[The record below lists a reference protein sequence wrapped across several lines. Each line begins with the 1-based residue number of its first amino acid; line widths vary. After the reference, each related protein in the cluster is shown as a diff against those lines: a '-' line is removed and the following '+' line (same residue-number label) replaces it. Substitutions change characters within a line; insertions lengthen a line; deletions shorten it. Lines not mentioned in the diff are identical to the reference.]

1 MKKIND
7 VIRAWCTY
15 DLANSVYNLVINTA
29 IFPIYYTAIT
39 SVNNQDKVDFFGFEM
54 VNSVLYSY
62 AISLSYLI
70 SALLLP
76 ILSGIAD
83 YTGNKKKY
91 LKIFTY
97 LGAFAC
103 IGLVFFTDD
112 NTLEWGIFCVV
123 LASIGYSS
131 GLVFYDAYLP
141 EIAPKNMTDRIS
153 AKGYSYGYAGSVV
166 LLLISILI
174 TQNYE
179 MFGFSDVSQAT
190 RFVFILVGLWWIGFA
205 QIPFKWLPNNRFH
218 RKVHRDILRNGY
230 RELKKVFLNLK
241 DLKNMK
247 TYLIAFFFYNMG
259 VQAIMLLAVLFG
271 TKELAL
277 SAAQLIPAIIIIQFI
292 AILGATLFARL
303 SEYKGNL
310 FSLVSM
316 ILIWI
321 GICLYGYTITTVN
334 EFYIIMALVG
344 LVMGGIQSL
353 SRATFSK
360 LIPSAHSEDHTSYF
374 SFYDV
379 TFYVSVV
386 LGTFTY
392 GLVEQITGS
401 MRNSTLALGLF
412 FIIGL
417 AFLVFVKMPN
427 EKSQTSKA

>member
-1 MKKIND
+1 MKKING

-39 SVNNQDKVDFFGFEM
+39 SVNSDDKVNFFGFDI

-62 AISLSYLI
+62 ATSLSYLI

-103 IGLVFFTDD
+103 IGLFFFTDEKV
-112 NTLEWGIFCVV
+112 LEWGIFCVM

-153 AKGYSYGYAGSVV
+153 AKGFSYGYAGSVV
-166 LLLISILI
+166 LLLISIFI
-174 TQNYE
+174 TQKYE
-179 MFGFSDVSQAT
+179 MFGFSDAGEST

-205 QIPFKWLPNNRFH
+205 QIAFKWLPKNKSNK
-218 RKVHRDILRNGY
+218 KVSRDIFKNGY
-230 RELKKVFLNLK
+230 LELKKVFLGLK
-241 DLKNMK
+241 KLKNMK
-247 TYLIAFFFYNMG
+247 MYLVAYFFYNMG
-259 VQAIMLLAVLFG
+259 VQTIMLLAILFG
-271 TKELAL
+271 TKELEL
-277 SAAQLIPAIIIIQFI
+277 NSSQLIPAIIIIQFV
-292 AILGATLFARL
+292 AILGATLFAKL
-303 SEYKGNL
+303 SDLRGNI
-310 FSLVSM
+310 FSLSTM
-316 ILIWI
+316 IGIWI
-321 GICLYGYTITTVN
+321 GICLYGYTVTSVN
-334 EFYIIMALVG
+334 QFYVIAGLVG

-360 LIPSAHSEDHTSYF
+360 LIPLNSQDHTSYF

-379 TFYVSVV
+379 TFHISVV
-386 LGTFTY
+386 LGTFSY
-392 GLVEQITGS
+392 GLIDQITGS
-401 MRNSTLALGLF
+401 MRNSILILVLF

-417 AFLVFVKMPN
+417 AFLIFVKIPN
-427 EKSQTSKA
+427 EKAQTSKT

>member
-1 MKKIND
+1 MKKING

-39 SVNNQDKVDFFGFEM
+39 SINNEDKVDFFGFEM

-97 LGAFAC
+97 MGAFSC
-103 IGLVFFTDD
+103 IGLVFFT
-112 NTLEWGIFCVV
+112 NENALEWGIFCVV

-174 TQNYE
+174 TQKYE
-179 MFGFSDVSQAT
+179 MFGFSDVGKAT
-190 RFVFILVGLWWIGFA
+190 RFVFILVGIWWIGFA
-205 QIPFKWLPNNRFH
+205 QIPFKWLPNQRSH
-218 RKVHRDILRNGY
+218 RKIHRDILRNGY
-230 RELKKVFLNLK
+230 RELKKVFWNLK

-247 TYLIAFFFYNMG
+247 TFLISYFFYNMG

-292 AILGATLFARL
+292 AILGATFFARL
-303 SEYKGNL
+303 SEYKGNI

-321 GICLYGYTITTVN
+321 GICLYGYTVTTVYQ
-334 EFYIIMALVG
+334 FYIIMALVG
-344 LVMGGIQSL
+344 LVMGGIQAL

>member
-1 MKKIND
+1 MKI
-7 VIRAWCTY
+7 
-15 DLANSVYNLVINTA
+15 
-29 IFPIYYTAIT
+29 
-39 SVNNQDKVDFFGFEM
+39 
-54 VNSVLYSY
+54 
-62 AISLSYLI
+62 
-70 SALLLP
+70 
-76 ILSGIAD
+76 
-83 YTGNKKKY
+83 
-91 LKIFTY
+91 
-97 LGAFAC
+97 
-103 IGLVFFTDD
+103 
-112 NTLEWGIFCVV
+112 
-123 LASIGYSS
+123 
-131 GLVFYDAYLP
+131 
-141 EIAPKNMTDRIS
+141 
-153 AKGYSYGYAGSVV
+153 
-166 LLLISILI
+166 
-174 TQNYE
+174 
-179 MFGFSDVSQAT
+179 
-190 RFVFILVGLWWIGFA
+190 
-205 QIPFKWLPNNRFH
+205 
-218 RKVHRDILRNGY
+218 
-230 RELKKVFLNLK
+230 
-241 DLKNMK
+241 
-247 TYLIAFFFYNMG
+247 YLIAYFFYTMG

-292 AILGATLFARL
+292 AILGATLFAQL
-303 SEYKGNL
+303 SEYKGNI

-334 EFYIIMALVG
+334 EFYIITALVG

-360 LIPSAHSEDHTSYF
+360 LIPSSHSEDHTSYF

-427 EKSQTSKA
+427 EKSQTS

>member
-1 MKKIND
+1 MKKING

-39 SVNNQDKVDFFGFEM
+39 SVNNEDKVAFFGFEI

-103 IGLVFFTDD
+103 IGLFFFTSEDV
-112 NTLEWGIFCVV
+112 LEWGIFCVM

-153 AKGYSYGYAGSVV
+153 AKGFSYGYAGSVV
-166 LLLISILI
+166 LLLISIFI
-174 TQNYE
+174 TQKYE
-179 MFGFSDVSQAT
+179 MVGFSNVGEAT
-190 RFVFILVGLWWIGFA
+190 RLVFILVGIWWIGFA
-205 QIPFKWLPNNRFH
+205 QIAFKLLPKNESKK
-218 RKVHRDILRNGY
+218 KVSRDIFRNGY
-230 RELKKVFLNLK
+230 LELKKVFLSLKKLK
-241 DLKNMK
+241 DMK
-247 TYLIAFFFYNMG
+247 MYLVAYFFYNMG
-259 VQAIMLLAVLFG
+259 VQTIMLLAILFG
-271 TKELAL
+271 TKELEL
-277 SAAQLIPAIIIIQFI
+277 NSSQLIPAIIIIQFV
-292 AILGATLFARL
+292 AILGATLFAKL
-303 SEYKGNL
+303 SDLRGNI
-310 FSLVSM
+310 FSLSTM
-316 ILIWI
+316 IGIWI
-321 GICLYGYTITTVN
+321 GICLYGYTVTNVN
-334 EFYIIMALVG
+334 QFYVIAGLVG

-360 LIPSAHSEDHTSYF
+360 LIPLNSVDHTS
-374 SFYDV
+374 
-379 TFYVSVV
+379 
-386 LGTFTY
+386 
-392 GLVEQITGS
+392 
-401 MRNSTLALGLF
+401 
-412 FIIGL
+412 
-417 AFLVFVKMPN
+417 
-427 EKSQTSKA
+427 

>member
-1 MKKIND
+1 MKKINS

-39 SVNNQDKVDFFGFEM
+39 SVNNEDKVDFFGFEM

-62 AISLSYLI
+62 AISISYLI

-97 LGAFAC
+97 LGAFSC
-103 IGLVFFTDD
+103 IGLVFFTDE
-112 NTLEWGIFCVV
+112 NVLEWGIFCVV

-174 TQNYE
+174 TQKYDL
-179 MFGFSDVSQAT
+179 FGFTDVGKAT
-190 RFVFILVGLWWIGFA
+190 RFVFILVGVWWFGFA
-205 QIPFKWLPNNRFH
+205 QIPFKWLPNNYSH
-218 RKVHRDILRNGY
+218 RKIHRDILRNGY
-230 RELKKVFLNLK
+230 RELKKVFWNLK

-247 TYLIAFFFYNMG
+247 IYLIAYFFYNMG

-303 SEYKGNL
+303 SEYKGNI
-310 FSLVSM
+310 FSLISM

-334 EFYIIMALVG
+334 EFYIITASVG

-360 LIPSAHSEDHTSYF
+360 LIPSTHSEDHTSYF

-427 EKSQTSKA
+427 EKSQTS

>member
-1 MKKIND
+1 MKKING

-103 IGLVFFTDD
+103 IGLVFFTDE

-153 AKGYSYGYAGSVV
+153 AKGYSYGYAGSVI

-179 MFGFSDVSQAT
+179 MFGFSDVGQAT

-205 QIPFKWLPNNRFH
+205 QIPLKWLPNNHSH

-230 RELKKVFLNLK
+230 RELKKVFWNLK

-427 EKSQTSKA
+427 EKSQTS

>member
-1 MKKIND
+1 MKKING

-103 IGLVFFTDD
+103 IGLVFFTDE

-153 AKGYSYGYAGSVV
+153 AKGYSYGYAGSVI

-179 MFGFSDVSQAT
+179 MFGFSDVGQAT

-205 QIPFKWLPNNRFH
+205 QIPLKWLPNNHSH

-230 RELKKVFLNLK
+230 RELKKVFWNLK

-379 TFYVSVV
+379 IFYVSVV

-401 MRNSTLALGLF
+401 MRNSTLALGSF

-427 EKSQTSKA
+427 EKPQTSKA

>member
-1 MKKIND
+1 MKKINS

-39 SVNNQDKVDFFGFEM
+39 SVNNEDKVDFFGFEM

-97 LGAFAC
+97 LGAFSC
-103 IGLVFFTDD
+103 IGLFFFTDE
-112 NTLEWGIFCVV
+112 NVLEWGIFCVV

-174 TQNYE
+174 TQKYDL
-179 MFGFSDVSQAT
+179 FGFTDVGKAT
-190 RFVFILVGLWWIGFA
+190 RFVFILVGVWWFGFA
-205 QIPFKWLPNNRFH
+205 QIPFKWLPNNYSH
-218 RKVHRDILRNGY
+218 RKIHRDILRNGY
-230 RELKKVFLNLK
+230 RELKKVFWNLK

-247 TYLIAFFFYNMG
+247 IYLIAYFFYNMG

-303 SEYKGNL
+303 SEYKGNI
-310 FSLVSM
+310 FSLISM

-334 EFYIIMALVG
+334 EFYIITASVG

-360 LIPSAHSEDHTSYF
+360 LIPSTHSEDHTSYF

-427 EKSQTSKA
+427 EKSQTS